1 MTEERMIKDT
11 LTMTDTIE
19 DAEIKEVPKEETK
32 EEIPPQYQSVYRK
45 TFEFGIKQMVD
56 MFIKNIDA
64 TRNEVLNMKPG
75 DWEQTRGL
83 LIKAITDVAGQIR
96 AMPWVIK
103 TESEKGPTEIV
114 LSLQQDEIIK
124 YIMETKDTYTFKN
137 GETVLTIT
145 YDQMKAASKER
156 LEVMIPWIIGDCY
169 NKTQEV
175 IRDIQMQKNSG
186 KTNSEILI
194 AVRSYLTDVVTPYY
208 ESL

>member
-96 AMPWVIK
+96 
-103 TESEKGPTEIV
+103 EIGRAHV
-114 LSLQQDEIIK
+114 
-124 YIMETKDTYTFKN
+124 
-137 GETVLTIT
+137 
-145 YDQMKAASKER
+145 
-156 LEVMIPWIIGDCY
+156 
-169 NKTQEV
+169 
-175 IRDIQMQKNSG
+175 
-186 KTNSEILI
+186 
-194 AVRSYLTDVVTPYY
+194 
-208 ESL
+208 